1 MSDLIMKKLKEI
13 EGEFKFFHQLLE
25 SSGISPSEEY
35 KRINLTYFRM
45 YCTHYESFCILLQNA
60 HFSSGMLI
68 VRSMLEIF
76 VKSHYL
82 EFIAKGKGDS
92 VNYYLEGKIK
102 YPSFFKMTEELDDF
116 MKKNDE
122 GSGGHFSQ
130 YTKNELASYEKFS
143 YFSHGHGEFV
153 KCFYE
158 HGEIGYSTEQISDVI
173 ETTRGMFK
181 ALSMLLCG
189 VQEKHNELALVIK
202 RFG

>member
-1 MSDLIMKKLKEI
+1 MCDLIMKKLKEI
-13 EGEFKFFHQLLE
+13 ESEFEFVHQLQE
-25 SSGISPSEEY
+25 RSEISPSDEY
-35 KRINLTYFRM
+35 KKINLTYFRM

-60 HFSSGMLI
+60 HFSSGILI

-82 EFIAKGKGDS
+82 EFIAKKEGGN
-92 VNYYLEGKIK
+92 VNDYLDGKIK
-102 YPSFFKMTEELDDF
+102 YPNFFKMTEVLDDF
-116 MKKNDE
+116 MKKNDPE
-122 GSGGHFSQ
+122 SKGHFSQ

-153 KCFYE
+153 KYFYE

-181 ALSMLLCG
+181 ALSILLFG
-189 VQEKHNELALVIK
+189 AQEKHNGLALVLK